1 MSLSGIAGEWT
12 DHDFADIGLM
22 LSMPAEWEASR
33 IPETYVFTPPTGG
46 NSELTVGLQGNAPPE
61 LMALTEWMTEQWDD
75 LTPLEFFE
83 SSITVGGVASVAFW
97 NTSPYIC
104 TDIYIPAHG
113 IVRHISFGASF
124 CNEAHDQLNEV
135 GQKVLDSIAVYPPE

>member
-1 MSLSGIAGEWT
+1 
-12 DHDFADIGLM
+12 
-22 LSMPAEWEASR
+22 MPADWEASR

-46 NSELTVGLQGNAPPE
+46 NFELTVGLQGNAPPE
-61 LMALTEWMTEQWDD
+61 LTALTEFMTDQWDG
-75 LTPLEFFE
+75 LTPLEFVA
-83 SSITVGGVASVAFW
+83 SPITVNGVASVAFR

-104 TDIYIPAHG
+104 TDIYIPDHG

-135 GQKVLDSIAVYPPE
+135 GQKVLDSIVIYPPG